1 MIEQFNL
8 DVMFKSS
15 VNYLHYPE
23 IVVNHLLHIYNDED
37 TSYIITDQTKGKMDV
52 ELKGLAKSFGKVTA
66 VNNMSLEIEQG
77 EFLVLLGPS
86 GCGKTTA
93 LRMIA
98 GLETIEKGELYIGG
112 KLMNEIL
119 PKYRDVAMVFQSYA
133 LYPHMIVEENIG
145 YPLKMKGVKG
155 QEKIDAILRAAKQV
169 QLEDLLNR
177 YPKQLSGGQRQRVAL
192 ARALVRRP
200 KVFLMDEPL
209 SNLDAKL
216 RGQMRAEL
224 KHMQHQLGIT
234 TIYVTH
240 DQIEAMTLASRV
252 AIMNEGVL
260 QQIDSPKNIYNDPD
274 NLFVAG
280 FIGSPPMNLIHGEIE
295 SGNFFAEGCLINNVE
310 KDSKKDVILGIRPED
325 MEIVQKGT
333 SHLEATL
340 YSIELTGD
348 QTIVTSKMGSNFVTI
363 NEDKDFESNLDLP
376 VKIKLDKA
384 KIYFFDSLSGERIR
398 S

>member
-1 MIEQFNL
+1 
-8 DVMFKSS
+8 
-15 VNYLHYPE
+15 
-23 IVVNHLLHIYNDED
+23 
-37 TSYIITDQTKGKMDV
+37 MDV
-52 ELKGLAKSFGKVTA
+52 ELKGLTKSFGKVLA
-66 VNNMSLEIEQG
+66 VNNMDLEIEQG

-112 KLMNEIL
+112 ILMNEVL

-155 QEKIDAILRAAKQV
+155 QEKTDAILRAAKQV
-169 QLEDLLNR
+169 QLEEFLNR

-224 KHMQHQLGIT
+224 KHLQHELNIT

-260 QQIDSPKNIYNDPD
+260 QQIDTPKNIYNNPA

-280 FIGSPPMNLIHGEIE
+280 FIGSPSMNFIKGDIE
-295 SGNFFAEGCLINNVE
+295 NGQFVANGCLIKNIE
-310 KDSKKDVILGIRPED
+310 KDPMKNVILGIRPED
-325 MEIVQKGT
+325 IEIVNNEP
-333 SHLEATL
+333 SHIQAMI
-340 YSIELTGD
+340 YSIELTGE
-348 QTIVTSKMGSNFVTI
+348 QTIVTSKLDSNFITI
-363 NEDKDFESNLDLP
+363 REDKDYESDLDIP
-376 VKIKLDKA
+376 VKIKIDITKTFL
-384 KIYFFDSLSGERIR
+384 FDSISGKRI
-398 S
+398 